1 MTNIREIEP
10 KPVKKKKKD
19 ILEVEGKILND
30 ILTVKHLYGLRKS
43 ISKKL
48 QIKKGKVR
56 IRSRK

>member
-1 MTNIREIEP
+1 MPNIREIEP
-10 KPVKKKKKD
+10 KPVKKKKKKD

-30 ILTVKHLYGLRKS
+30 ILTVKHLYGLRKN

-48 QIKKGKVR
+48 QKKGKVR